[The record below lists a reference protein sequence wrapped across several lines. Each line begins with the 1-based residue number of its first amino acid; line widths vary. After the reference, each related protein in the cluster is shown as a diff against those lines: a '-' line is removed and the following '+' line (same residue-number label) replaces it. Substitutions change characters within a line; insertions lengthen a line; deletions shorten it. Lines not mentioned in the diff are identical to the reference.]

1 MTDSGVSVNKEALSA
16 LFAALEN
23 TSVADAI
30 KAGESKLASMPSG
43 GARPAAAGD
52 ATAAAADEPKKEEKK
67 EEVEDVNMG
76 GLFGDDDDY

>member
-43 GARPAAAGD
+43 GARPAGVP
-52 ATAAAADEPKKEEKK
+52 TP
-67 EEVEDVNMG
+67 
-76 GLFGDDDDY
+76 LP